1 MNVYESV
8 LKGLQE
14 AVDYKH
20 GKLKAR
26 SSIITVKPLD
36 DFSASDIKQIRTK
49 LEVSQTLFAAMLG
62 VSAKTVEAWERGR
75 NTPEEP
81 AKRLLSLAKNDSKF
95 FIKNNIVISEK
106 ADVN

>member
-8 LKGLQE
+8 KKGLQE
-14 AVDYKH
+14 AVDYNH

-26 SSIITVKPLD
+26 SSTIAVKPLE
-36 DFSASDIKQIRTK
+36 DFSASDIKQIRTE
-49 LEVSQTLFAAMLG
+49 LEVSQTLFASMLG
-62 VSAKTVEAWERGR
+62 VSSKTVEAWELGR
-75 NTPEEP
+75 NTPEGP

-95 FIKNNIVISEK
+95 FIKNNIIISEK